1 MFRNYFIT
9 AYRNIFRHKVFSF
22 INISGLA
29 LGITACLLIGLF
41 VYDEYKFDKFI
52 SGGDRVYR
60 VYYEITGDEG
70 TDYIGT
76 TPAMFAT
83 TLEQNFPEVEQTL
96 RVMELRS
103 KLLFEK
109 GNKKM
114 YEGKGIFADSTFFDL
129 FPLSFTHGSAA
140 GALIEPAS
148 IVISEDMAERYF
160 GKESPVGEVIQMNK
174 NPFKVTG
181 VFQDNPRFH
190 LSINFILP
198 MAAGVPQEQLQN
210 WTTYAYNSYVRL
222 AEGANVNDLETKF
235 QSYTEPFLK
244 GEGPVFLPRFQPLSD
259 IHLQSFDFKH
269 DMAQK
274 GNITYVRAL
283 SIIAIFILLIACF
296 NFVNLATAKSL
307 QRAKEVGVRKV
318 IGASRKQLVLQFL
331 GETILITTISVIF
344 SAALSSL
351 FLPMLNEFTGKQ
363 MTFNVFSD
371 PSLAVLLFL
380 MTLVVGI
387 LAGFYPALI
396 LSGFQP
402 IKVLKGGSVS
412 EVSPGRIPWLRQ
424 GLVVAQFSI
433 SVLLIISAIIVIT
446 QVNFLHNKDLGFNK
460 EEIMF
465 FPMRGENMQAN
476 YETFKNELLKSP
488 HVTSV
493 SIGYG
498 FPGDMFGDGLMTAP
512 IKGEQKKIKATQ
524 LMVDTDYIKT
534 LGIQLLAGRDFSK
547 EKKTDRDEAYI
558 INETTV
564 RELGFE
570 TPEQALGQTLMW
582 NTWRNP
588 DLVKKGQ
595 VIGVVKDFH
604 YKSLYDKVEP
614 TVLQIYPEAY
624 SKVAVKMK
632 TADVANTIVYVK
644 NVWDKFSPDYPIEY
658 NFLDENFDQ
667 MYKAEDKLKSLL
679 WIFTGITIFVS
690 CLGLFGLAAYAA
702 ERRRKEIGIRKILG
716 ASVRGIVLLLSKE
729 FFKMVIIALLIASPV
744 AWYFMHQWLQD
755 FAYRIDIGWWVFGV
769 AGAAVI
775 IIALLT
781 VCFQALKA
789 ATANP
794 VKNLR
799 IE

>member
-1 MFRNYFIT
+1 MFRNYFVT
-9 AYRNIFRHKVFSF
+9 AYRNILRHKVFSF

-41 VYDEYKFDKFI
+41 VYDEYKFDQFI
-52 SGGDRVYR
+52 PGGDRVYR

-83 TLEQNFPEVEQTL
+83 TLEQNFPEVENTL

-114 YEGKGIFADSTFFDL
+114 YEEKGVFADSTFFDL

-140 GALIEPAS
+140 GALLEPAS

-160 GKESPVGEVIQMNK
+160 GKENPVGEVIQMNK
-174 NPFKVTG
+174 YPLKVTG

-198 MAAGVPQEQLQN
+198 LAAGVPQEQLQN
-210 WTTYAYNSYVRL
+210 WTTYAYNSYARL
-222 AEGANVNDLETKF
+222 KEGANVNDLETKF
-235 QSYTEPFLK
+235 QTYTAPFLK
-244 GEGPVFLPRFQPLSD
+244 SEGPVFLPRFQPLNE

-307 QRAKEVGVRKV
+307 QRAKEVGVRKA

-331 GETILITTISVIF
+331 GETILLTSVSVIF
-344 SAALSSL
+344 SAALTSL
-351 FLPMLNEFTGKQ
+351 FLPVLNEFTGKQ

-371 PSLAVLLFL
+371 PSLAVLLFI

-412 EVSPGRIPWLRQ
+412 EVSPGSIPWLRQ

-465 FPMRGENMQAN
+465 FPMRGENMQTN

-488 HVTSV
+488 HISSV

-498 FPGDMFGDGLMTAP
+498 FPGDMFGDGLVTAP
-512 IKGEQKKIKATQ
+512 VKGEQKKIKATQ

-534 LGIQLLAGRDFSK
+534 LGIQLVAGRDFSK
-547 EKKTDRDEAYI
+547 EIKTDRDEAYI

-564 RELGFE
+564 RELGFK

-582 NTWRNP
+582 NTWRDP
-588 DLVKKGQ
+588 DLVKTGQ
-595 VIGVVKDFH
+595 VVGVVKDFH

-624 SKVAVKMK
+624 SKVAVKME
-632 TADVANTIVYVK
+632 TADVANTIVHVK

-716 ASVRGIVLLLSKE
+716 ASVRAIVLLLSKD
-729 FFKMVIIALLIASPV
+729 FLKMIVIALLIASPV

-775 IIALLT
+775 IVALLT

-794 VKNLR
+794 VNNLR

>member
-9 AYRNIFRHKVFSF
+9 AYRNILRHKVFSF
-22 INISGLA
+22 INISGLS

-41 VYDEYKFDKFI
+41 VYDEYRFDKFI
-52 SGGDRVYR
+52 PGGDRVYR

-83 TLEQNFPEVEQTL
+83 TLEQNFPEVENTL

-114 YEGKGIFADSTFFDL
+114 YEEKGVFADSTFFEL

-140 GALIEPAS
+140 GALVEPAS
-148 IVISEDMAERYF
+148 IVISEDMAERFF
-160 GKESPVGEVIQMNK
+160 GKENPVGEVIQMNK
-174 NPFKVTG
+174 FPFKVTG
-181 VFQDNPRFH
+181 VYQNNPRFH

-198 MAAGVPQEQLQN
+198 MAAGVPKEQLQN
-210 WTTYAYNSYVRL
+210 WTTYAYNSYARL
-222 AEGANVNDLETKF
+222 EEGANVNDLETKF
-235 QSYTEPFLK
+235 QNYTAPFLK
-244 GEGPVFLPRFQPLSD
+244 GDGPVFLPRFQPLRE

-307 QRAKEVGVRKV
+307 QRAKEVGVRKA

-331 GETILITTISVIF
+331 GETILLTSISVIF
-344 SAALSSL
+344 SAALTSL
-351 FLPMLNEFTGKQ
+351 LLPVLNEFTGKQ

-371 PSLAVLLFL
+371 PSLAVLLL
-380 MTLVVGI
+380 IMTLIVGI

-460 EEIMF
+460 KEIMF
-465 FPMRGENMQAN
+465 FPMRGENMQTN

-488 HVTSV
+488 HVSSV

-498 FPGDMFGDGLMTAP
+498 FPGDMFGDGFVTAP
-512 IKGEQKKIKATQ
+512 VKGEQKKIKATQ

-534 LGIQLLAGRDFSK
+534 LGIQLVAGRDFSK
-547 EKKTDRDEAYI
+547 EIKTDKDEAYI

-582 NTWRNP
+582 NTWRDP

-595 VIGVVKDFH
+595 VVGVVKDFH

-624 SKVAVKMK
+624 SKVAVKME
-632 TADVANTIVYVK
+632 TADVANTIVHVK

-716 ASVRGIVLLLSKE
+716 ASVRGIVLLLSKD
-729 FFKMVIIALLIASPV
+729 FLKMVVIALLIASPV

-775 IIALLT
+775 IVALLT
-781 VCFQALKA
+781 VCFQAIKA

-794 VKNLR
+794 VNNLR